1 MNNLRRLIGAF
12 ALLLST
18 TVFAVEP
25 IDINT
30 ADAQTMA
37 QSIQGVGQAKAE
49 AIVAYRK
56 KNGRFAS
63 IEDLAKVKG
72 IGLKTVSKNRDRLTI
87 SDKTAAVSTKK

>member
-1 MNNLRRLIGAF
+1 MNHFRRLIGAF

-18 TVFAVEP
+18 AVFAIEP
-25 IDINT
+25 VDINT
-30 ADAQTMA
+30 ADAQSMA
-37 QSIQGVGQAKAE
+37 QAIQGVGQAKAE

-56 KNGRFAS
+56 KNGHFAS

-87 SDKTAAVSTKK
+87 SEKTAAVSTKK

>member
-1 MNNLRRLIGAF
+1 MNHFYRLIGAF

-18 TVFAVEP
+18 AVFAIEP

-30 ADAQTMA
+30 ADARSIA
-37 QSIQGVGQAKAE
+37 QAIQGVGQAKAE
-49 AIVAYRK
+49 AIVAYRTT
-56 KNGRFAS
+56 NGRFTS

-87 SDKTAAVSTKK
+87 SAKTAAVSSKN

>member
-1 MNNLRRLIGAF
+1 MTYLRRLIGAF

-18 TVFAVEP
+18 VVFAIEP

-30 ADAQTMA
+30 ADAQTLA

-49 AIVAYRK
+49 AIVTYRK
-56 KNGRFAS
+56 KNGHFTS

-72 IGLKTVSKNRDRLTI
+72 IGLRTVNKNRDRLMI
-87 SDKTAAVSTKK
+87 GAKTAAVNNK